1 MPTRHEFF
9 IEDED
14 AGQRL
19 DRWLAERL
27 EHSRTQIQDWIKTGS
42 VFINGSA
49 TRASHLLEPGDS
61 VEIEIPDPESE
72 TVAPEIIPLE
82 ILFEDNS
89 IIAVNKP
96 SGMVIYPAAGHNSG
110 TLINGLLAHCSLA
123 HIGAPR
129 RPGVVHRLDAGT
141 SGVIVVAKTDSAY
154 HHLVDQFKKSE
165 VFKKYLA
172 LVQGRIAEDEGLID
186 APLGRDPNDYQRMKV
201 VKSGKP
207 AVTEFRVLKKF
218 KHQTL
223 VEAYPKTGR
232 THQIRVHFQAIGHPV
247 VGDEKYGRE
256 PVNPVNKVR
265 LHLHAWELKF
275 WHPVTGQRL
284 QLAAP
289 LPSEFA
295 SLLDAGTASSH
306 SASNRPPTHTR
317 EESPHK

>member
-1 MPTRHEFF
+1 MPTRQEFF
-9 IEDED
+9 TRDED
-14 AGQRL
+14 IGQRL

-27 EHSRTQIQDWIKTGS
+27 EHSRTQIQAWIKLGH
-42 VFINGSA
+42 VLVNGSA
-49 TRASHLLEPGDS
+49 ARASRLLEPGDS
-61 VEIEIPDPESE
+61 VVIEIPDPVSE
-72 TVAPEIIPLE
+72 TVAPEAIPLE

-96 SGMVIYPAAGHNSG
+96 SGMVVYPAAGHNSG

-154 HHLVDQFKKSE
+154 HHLVNQFKNSE
-165 VFKKYLA
+165 IFKTYLA

-186 APLGRDPNDYQRMKV
+186 APLGRDPHDYQRMKV
-201 VKSGKP
+201 TKSGKP

-218 KHQTL
+218 KQQTL

-247 VGDEKYGRE
+247 MGDEKYGRE
-256 PVNPVNKVR
+256 PVIKTR
-265 LHLHAWELKF
+265 LYLHAWELKL
-275 WHPVTGQRL
+275 WHPSTGQRL
-284 QLAAP
+284 QLTAP
-289 LPSEFA
+289 LPLEFA
-295 SLLDAGTASSH
+295 SLLDAGTAASH

-317 EESPHK
+317 EKSPHK